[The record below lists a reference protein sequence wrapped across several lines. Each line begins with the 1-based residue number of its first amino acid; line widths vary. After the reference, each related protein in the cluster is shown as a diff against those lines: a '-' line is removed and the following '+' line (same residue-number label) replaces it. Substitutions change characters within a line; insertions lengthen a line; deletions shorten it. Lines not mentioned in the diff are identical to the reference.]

1 MIGSGDYAGLQQMKT
16 APDQSPPA
24 EPQGGRIASKLNWL
38 RAGVLGANDGIVS
51 TAALIFGVAGA
62 AAPHQTVLL
71 AGIAAVAA
79 GALSMAVGEYVSV
92 STQRDL
98 EQAELAH
105 ERAELAADPAYELEQ
120 LTQLLETR
128 GIDRELAARVAIEL
142 TGKDALAAHARVELG
157 IDPTALT
164 NPWAAAFASMLAF
177 TVGGMIPLT
186 AMLVAPQAIAVFVAG
201 AAVLAA
207 LALSGALSAS
217 LGGARLWPAIVRT
230 VGGGLLAMAI
240 TYGVGALVGTQL

>member
-1 MIGSGDYAGLQQMKT
+1 MNEATD
-16 APDQSPPA
+16 PPTGPLWA
-24 EPQGGRIASKLNWL
+24 LASKLNWL

-62 AAPHQTVLL
+62 AAAHQTVLL

-98 EQAELAH
+98 EAAELEL
-105 ERAELAADPAYELEQ
+105 ERAELAADPAFELEE
-120 LTQLLETR
+120 LTQLLEAR
-128 GIDRELAARVAIEL
+128 GIDRSLAAQAAVEL
-142 TGKDALAAHARVELG
+142 TEKDALAAHARVELG
-157 IDPTALT
+157 IDPAGLT
-164 NPWAAAFASMLAF
+164 NPWAAAFASMLSF
-177 TVGGMIPLT
+177 TVGGMIPLG
-186 AMLVAPQAIAVFVAG
+186 AMLLAPRAIEIWVAG
-201 AAVLAA
+201 AAVVAA

-217 LGGARLWPAIVRT
+217 LGGARLSPAIART

-240 TYGVGALVGTQL
+240 TYGVGALVGTRL

>member
-1 MIGSGDYAGLQQMKT
+1 MQ
-16 APDQSPPA
+16 PDETIASANGPL
-24 EPQGGRIASKLNWL
+24 PQGTQIASRLNWL

-62 AAPHQTVLL
+62 AAAHQTVLL

-79 GALSMAVGEYVSV
+79 GAMSMAVGEYVSV

-98 EQAELAH
+98 EQAELAR
-105 ERAELAADPAYELEQ
+105 ERAELAADPAFELEE
-120 LTQLLETR
+120 LGLLLEAR

-142 TGKDALAAHARVELG
+142 TEKDALAAHARVELG
-157 IDPTALT
+157 IEPAGLT
-164 NPWAAAFASMLAF
+164 NPWAAAFASMLSF
-177 TVGGMIPLT
+177 TAGGMIPLT
-186 AMLVAPQAIAVFVAG
+186 AMLLAPQPIAVFVAG

-217 LGGARLWPAIVRT
+217 LGGARWRPAIVRT

-240 TYGVGALVGTQL
+240 TYGVGVLVGTRI

>member
-1 MIGSGDYAGLQQMKT
+1 MNT
-16 APDQSPPA
+16 APDPSPTTDPPLWA
-24 EPQGGRIASKLNWL
+24 IASKLNWL

-62 AAPHQTVLL
+62 AASHQTILL

-98 EQAELAH
+98 EAAELAI
-105 ERAELAADPAYELEQ
+105 ERAELAADPAYELEE
-120 LTQLLETR
+120 LTGLLEAR
-128 GIDRELAARVAIEL
+128 GIDRDLAGRVAVEL
-142 TGKDALAAHARVELG
+142 TEKDALAAHARVELG
-157 IDPTALT
+157 IDPNALT

-177 TVGGMIPLT
+177 TAGGLIPL
-186 AMLVAPQAIAVFVAG
+186 VAIVLAPRAIAVFVSG
-201 AAVLAA
+201 AAVLVA
-207 LALSGALSAS
+207 LALTGALSAT
-217 LGGARLWPAIVRT
+217 LGRAPLMPAIART

-240 TYGVGALVGTQL
+240 TYGIGNVVGARV

>member
-1 MIGSGDYAGLQQMKT
+1 MNEATDPPSG
-16 APDQSPPA
+16 PPWA
-24 EPQGGRIASKLNWL
+24 IASKLNWL

-62 AAPHQTVLL
+62 AASHQTVLL

-79 GALSMAVGEYVSV
+79 GAMSMAVGEYVSV

-98 EQAELAH
+98 EAAELEH
-105 ERAELAADPAYELEQ
+105 EAAELAADPAFELEE
-120 LTQLLETR
+120 LTGLLEAR
-128 GIDRELAARVAIEL
+128 GIDRSLAAQAAVEL
-142 TGKDALAAHARVELG
+142 TEKDALAAHARVELG
-157 IDPTALT
+157 IDPAGLT
-164 NPWAAAFASMLAF
+164 NPWAAAFASMLSF
-177 TVGGMIPLT
+177 TVGGMIPLG
-186 AMLVAPQAIAVFVAG
+186 AMLLAPRAIEIPVAG

-217 LGGARLWPAIVRT
+217 LGGARLSPAIART

-240 TYGVGALVGTQL
+240 TYGVGALVGTRI

>member
-1 MIGSGDYAGLQQMKT
+1 MSTVSD
-16 APDQSPPA
+16 PSPPA
-24 EPQGGRIASKLNWL
+24 EPQGGRIVSKLNWL

-105 ERAELAADPAYELEQ
+105 ERAELAADPAFELEE
-120 LTQLLETR
+120 LSLLLEAR
-128 GIDRELAARVAIEL
+128 GINATLAAQVAVEL
-142 TGKDALAAHARVELG
+142 TEKDALAVHARVELG
-157 IDPTALT
+157 IDPTALS
-164 NPWAAAFASMLAF
+164 NPWAAAFASMLSF
-177 TVGGMIPLT
+177 SVGGMIPLT
-186 AMLVAPQAIAVFVAG
+186 AMLIAPQAIAVPIAG

-207 LALSGALSAS
+207 LALSGALSAI
-217 LGGARLWPAIVRT
+217 LGGARLLPAILRT
-230 VGGGLLAMAI
+230 VGGGLLAMVI
-240 TYGVGALVGTQL
+240 TYGVGALVGARI